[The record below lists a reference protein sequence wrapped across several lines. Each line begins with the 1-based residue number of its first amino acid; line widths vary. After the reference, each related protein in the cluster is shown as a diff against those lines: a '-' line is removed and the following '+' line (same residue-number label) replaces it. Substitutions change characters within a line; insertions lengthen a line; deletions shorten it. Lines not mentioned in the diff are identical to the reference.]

1 MRIVIVGGGKVGAN
15 LAGTLREDGH
25 GVIVIEPREDR
36 AEGIAEDTH
45 ALVVVGDGTD
55 VSLLKEVGVDRADIF
70 LAVTGSDDV
79 NLVAC
84 QLARTAFGCFNVI
97 ARLNDPKNRK
107 TFDALEVP
115 VVSVTEM
122 IAKVISREL
131 DLEKIFRIDTLGK
144 GEVTIFEVEIP
155 EACGTREVRSVELPP
170 SSVLVAI
177 RRGGTVLVPGATS
190 ELVPGDRVVAV
201 TLMDRE
207 DKVQQALIGK
217 GFDKASDLFE
227 ETATLEIEEIN
238 ADGIQP

>member
-1 MRIVIVGGGKVGAN
+1 MRIVIVGGGKVGSH
-15 LAGTLREDGH
+15 LAGTLRDGGH
-25 GVIVIEPREDR
+25 GVILIEADR
-36 AEGIAEDTH
+36 DQAEGIADETH

-55 VSLLKEVGVDRADIF
+55 VALLREVDVEHADIF

-84 QLARTAFGCFNVI
+84 QLARTAFNCMNII

-107 TFDALEVP
+107 TFDALDVP

-122 IAKVISREL
+122 IANVISREL
-131 DLEKIFRIDTLGK
+131 DLEKMFRIDTLGM

-155 EACGTREVRSVELPP
+155 DRCGIREVRSITLPP

-177 RRGGTVLVPGATS
+177 RRAGAVVVPGAKS
-190 ELVPGDRVVAV
+190 ELRPGDRVVAV

-207 DKVQQALIGK
+207 ETVQAALIGMPHE
-217 GFDKASDLFE
+217 SDPSKFE
-227 ETATLEIEEIN
+227 ETATLEIEEI
-238 ADGIQP
+238 ASDGAES

>member
-1 MRIVIVGGGKVGAN
+1 MRIVIIGGGKVGSN
-15 LAGTLREDGH
+15 LAGTLREGGH
-25 GVIVIEPREDR
+25 GVIVIELREDR
-36 AEGIAEDTH
+36 AEDIAEETH
-45 ALVVVGDGTD
+45 ALVVAGDGTD
-55 VSLLKEVGVDRADIF
+55 VSLLKEVGVDRADIV

-84 QLARTAFGCFNVI
+84 QLARTAFGCINVL
-97 ARLNDPKNRK
+97 ARLNDPKNRR

-131 DLEKIFRIDTLGK
+131 DLEKMFRIDTLGK

-155 EACGTREVRSVELPP
+155 EECGRREVRSVELPP

-177 RRGGTVLVPGATS
+177 RREGAVVVPGATS
-190 ELVPGDRVVAV
+190 ELLPGDRVVAV
-201 TLMDRE
+201 TLLDRE
-207 DKVQQALIGK
+207 EQVQRALIGK
-217 GFDKASDLFE
+217 GFDKDPDLFE